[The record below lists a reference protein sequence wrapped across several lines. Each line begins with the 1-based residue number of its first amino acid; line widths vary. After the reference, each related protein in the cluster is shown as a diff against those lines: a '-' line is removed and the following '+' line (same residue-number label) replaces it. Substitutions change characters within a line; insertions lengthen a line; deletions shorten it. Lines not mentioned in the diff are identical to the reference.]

1 MSTIAEEMAAAN
13 AIFNKTNKQT
23 TITETVKPD
32 ADVKL
37 DSDVNIAEAR
47 TAGNQGEAIYK
58 EITASGV
65 YWPSALKESLKRLE
79 SNLVEYATEYPDE
92 DDTEITISNAK
103 VIEKMVK
110 LTGSLKEQ

>member
-13 AIFNKTNKQT
+13 AIFAKTNEQT

-58 EITASGV
+58 EINASGI
-65 YWPSALKESLKRLE
+65 YWPSALEDALKHLG
-79 SNLVEYATEYPDE
+79 SNLVEYAAEYPDE
-92 DDTEITISNAK
+92 EDAEIAISNAK
-103 VIEKMVK
+103 IIEKMVK